1 MPVQQQSASLG
12 SKLSKTLTYFP
23 HRPVE
28 EGRNRGVLT
37 LSLIGTGT
45 SGVTTQASLATTC
58 ERVTL
63 ASGLVLSLTAS
74 GGVVTAAT
82 VSTAGSGYYIGQRV
96 RAVGTTAT
104 GVVEFRV
111 DEVTATG
118 GVFALSILQN
128 GTASATTQASIATVA
143 DASSGPDGL
152 RVAITA
158 AGGIATA
165 ISVVSGREGRNYRIG
180 DIITVTGSGGST
192 AVTAS
197 VTALQF

>member
-1 MPVQQQSASLG
+1 MPVQQSSATLG

-45 SGVTTQASLATTC
+45 SGVTTQASLATTV
-58 ERVTL
+58 ERSNL
-63 ASGLVLSLTAS
+63 ASGLVLSLTAAS
-74 GGVVTAAT
+74 GVVTAAT

-104 GVVEFRV
+104 GVVEFRI
-111 DEVTATG
+111 DDVTALG
-118 GVFALSILQN
+118 GVAALSLLQN
-128 GTASATTQASIATVA
+128 GTASATTQSSIATTA
-143 DASSGPDGL
+143 DSSSGPNGL
-152 RVAITA
+152 VVGITA

>member
-1 MPVQQQSASLG
+1 MPVQQSSLALG
-12 SKLSKTLTYFP
+12 SKISKTLTYFP

-28 EGRNRGVLT
+28 EGRNRGVST

-45 SGVTTQASLATTC
+45 SGVTTQSSLATTV
-58 ERVTL
+58 ERSNL

-104 GVVEFRV
+104 GVVEFRI
-111 DEVTATG
+111 DDVTALG
-118 GVFALSILQN
+118 GVASLSLLQN
-128 GTASATTQASIATVA
+128 GTASATTQSSIATTA
-143 DASSGPDGL
+143 DSSSGPNGL
-152 RVAITA
+152 VVGITA

>member
-1 MPVQQQSASLG
+1 MPVQQSSATLG

-45 SGVTTQASLATTC
+45 SGVTTQASLATTV
-58 ERVTL
+58 ERSNL
-63 ASGLVLSLTAS
+63 ASGLVLSLTAAS
-74 GGVVTAAT
+74 GVVTAAT

-104 GVVEFRV
+104 GVVEFRI
-111 DEVTATG
+111 DDVTALG
-118 GVFALSILQN
+118 RVAALSLLQN
-128 GTASATTQASIATVA
+128 GTASATTQSSIATTA
-143 DASSGPDGL
+143 DSSSGPNGL
-152 RVAITA
+152 VVGITA

>member
-1 MPVQQQSASLG
+1 MPVQQSSASLG
-12 SKLSKTLTYFP
+12 SKLSKTLTFFP

-45 SGVTTQASLATTC
+45 SGVTTLTNLATTC
-58 ERVTL
+58 ERGIL
-63 ASGLVLSLTAS
+63 SSGLVLSLTAS

-111 DEVTATG
+111 DDVSATG
-118 GVFALSILQN
+118 GVNILSILQN
-128 GTASATTQASIATVA
+128 GTASATTQSSIATTA
-143 DASSGPDGL
+143 DGGSGPNGL
-152 RVAITA
+152 LVNITG

-165 ISVVSGREGRNYRIG
+165 ISTVTGREGRNYRIG

-192 AVTAS
+192 PVTAS